1 MIRHVESS
9 EIILYLA
16 EKENLTRPL
25 GKRGNPISVHIKD
38 VYQYGRAMERRDP
51 AVRVVVGESAYRAF
65 QTSFPGVV
73 IKARTIQIKDITS
86 PKVEKA
92 ILRCGPT
99 ASTREILGNV
109 RFSKKK

>member
-16 EKENLTRPL
+16 EKENATRPRVKQ
-25 GKRGNPISVHIKD
+25 GTPISVNIKD
-38 VYQYGRAMERRDP
+38 VYQCGKALERKDP

-65 QTSFPGVV
+65 QASFPGVV
-73 IKARTIQIKDITS
+73 IKARTIQIKDISS

-109 RFSKKK
+109 RFSRMK